1 MAGALSM
8 RQAHPDSGLPSV
20 ALGPDAGRNERVGL
34 PWMTPRPDAAAAAP
48 FLAVRDASK
57 RYGALTVLDKVS
69 VDIHKGEFLTLL
81 GPSGSGK
88 TTLLMMIA
96 GFVEPTAGR
105 IMLGDRDIS
114 RIPPEARGFGMVFQ
128 GYALFPHMSVAE
140 NVSFPLRIRR
150 MGSAD
155 IRERVARAL
164 DMVQLTHLAERR
176 PRQLSGGQQQRV
188 ALARALVFE
197 PELLL
202 LDEPLG
208 ALDRKLRVDMQLEL
222 KQLHQR
228 LGTSFVYVTHD
239 QEEALSMSDRIAVLH
254 RGRLAQVDTPG
265 RIYERP
271 TTRFVA
277 DFLGESN
284 FLEGKVTRAAAA
296 GFFYEAEG
304 AEHLHSGPPDAV
316 AVGAPVLIALRPEHI
331 RLSRSR
337 PAEGNALPVRVAH
350 WSYFGSRIKGVLRTT
365 LGNEITVNLA
375 AGDFDAP
382 MTEGGELW
390 AAWKPEASVPVN
402 SD

>member
-1 MAGALSM
+1 M
-8 RQAHPDSGLPSV
+8 RQSPQNSGLSP
-20 ALGPDAGRNERVGL
+20 AAGGPDVAGSMHAGL
-34 PWMTPRPDAAAAAP
+34 PWMAARTETAAGVP
-48 FLAVRDASK
+48 LLAVRDASK
-57 RYGALTVLDKVS
+57 IYGALTVLDKAS
-69 VDIHKGEFLTLL
+69 VDIHRGEFLTLL

-96 GFVEPTAGR
+96 GFVEPTAGS

-128 GYALFPHMSVAE
+128 GYALFPHMTVAE

-155 IRERVARAL
+155 IRERVTRTL
-164 DMVQLTHLAERR
+164 DMVQLTHLADRR

-197 PELLL
+197 PGLLL

-222 KQLHQR
+222 KQLHEK
-228 LGTSFVYVTHD
+228 LGTSFIYVTHD

-271 TTRFVA
+271 KTRFVA

-284 FLEGKVTRAAAA
+284 FFTGKVTRARA
-296 GFFYEAEG
+296 GGFIYEAEG
-304 AEHLHSGPPDAV
+304 AEFLHSGQADV
-316 AVGAPVLIALRPEHI
+316 VTIGETVLIALRPENI
-331 RLSRSR
+331 QLSRSR
-337 PAEGNALPVRVAH
+337 PAGGNALPVRVAH
-350 WSYFGSRIKGVLRTT
+350 WSYFGSRIKGVLRTV
-365 LGNEITVNLA
+365 LGNEIIVNLA
-375 AGDFDAP
+375 AGDLDAP
-382 MTEGGELW
+382 MLEGHELW
-390 AAWKPEASVPVN
+390 AVWEAKASVPVD